1 MVVLVVMISKYSP
14 LVLGFMFV
22 LFSAAGQAECK
33 GQLTV
38 GGKAIPLTNVSAHF
52 EKGFFDESKNDTV
65 VIFSDQPLTDAQ
77 TRDRFALSS
86 QAEKGK
92 LHFVQ
97 VVISAKGQIVNVS
110 VGHDAFKFA
119 PGGGSTEHKFTSK
132 VMDAKTI
139 AGKVF
144 TAGPQKGPMS
154 GPSYEY
160 NIEFSAPIQPRR

>member
-1 MVVLVVMISKYSP
+1 MVLNSKCFP
-14 LVLGFMFV
+14 IFLGFLFV
-22 LFSAAGQAECK
+22 LFSAAGHAEIK

-38 GGKAIPLTNVSAHF
+38 GGKAIPLTYVAAHF
-52 EKGFFDESKNDTV
+52 EKGFFDETKNDTV
-65 VIFSDQPLTDAQ
+65 VIFSDRPLTDAQ

-86 QAEKGK
+86 QAEQGK
-92 LHFVQ
+92 LHYVQ
-97 VVISAKGQIVNVS
+97 VVISAKGQIVNFS

-132 VMDAKTI
+132 IMDAKTI
-139 AGKVF
+139 SGKVF

-160 NIEFSAPIQPRR
+160 SIEFSAPIQPRR